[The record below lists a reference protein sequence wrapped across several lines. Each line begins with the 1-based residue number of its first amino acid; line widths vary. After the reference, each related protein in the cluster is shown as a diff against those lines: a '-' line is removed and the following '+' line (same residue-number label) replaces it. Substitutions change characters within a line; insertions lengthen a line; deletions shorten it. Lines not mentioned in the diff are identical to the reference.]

1 VGEDLTLKEAAEAFQ
16 NMANAFAVTAS
27 EAARAARAIALLVA
41 VAREPS
47 TIEGVCTVK
56 DYA

>member
-1 VGEDLTLKEAAEAFQ
+1 MTLKKAAEAFQ
-16 NMANAFAVTAS
+16 NMANAFALTAS
-27 EAARAARAIALLVA
+27 EATRAARAIALLVA